1 MAAQVFLQDAAVLQD
16 KYGATC
22 SVYTAVEIF
31 GHPEW
36 KPFKEQVSARGARAR
51 LRGAF
56 ALRRTLTVARQ
67 VLAHVAAACLHATEL
82 SSIANAENRD
92 LRAIA
97 ASLQSVL
104 GTVNEL
110 QVAGRSAASAAAVD
124 KVQDTLEDIKTRIAA
139 AAAVLAGG
147 DPAAALSRG
156 GAGQLEPAV
165 ASLLTAAAAAAGAA
179 AANAMPVAAKP
190 FITLEALGTVA
201 RLEQEWTVGLGAP
214 ALELYDADTA
224 RRAAAAKQAGLSGAV
239 RSVAP
244 RARCYALGAVSYHF
258 LACFPRSAS
267 APSCKNG
274 ARSCKR
280 LSACRSVTKLTARVL
295 LQLCNSLQTR
305 QARSG
310 SSLTRSAAA
319 TTPVLVAQR
328 IRQLALQ
335 TRRNDAR

>member
-36 KPFKEQVSARGARAR
+36 KPFKEQVSARGA
-51 LRGAF
+51 F
-56 ALRRTLTVARQ
+56 VLRRTLTVPRQ
-67 VLAHVAAACLHATEL
+67 VLAHVAAARLHATEL

-110 QVAGRSAASAAAVD
+110 QVAGRSAASAAAVG

-156 GAGQLEPAV
+156 GAGQLEPASP
-165 ASLLTAAAAAAGAA
+165 SLLTAAAAAAGAA
-179 AANAMPVAAKP
+179 AANAMHVAAKP

-239 RSVAP
+239 RPQAAPLHCAPVATHLVLFLTTFSLVSRAALP
-244 RARCYALGAVSYHF
+244 RRAA
-258 LACFPRSAS
+258 
-267 APSCKNG
+267 K
-274 ARSCKR
+274 
-280 LSACRSVTKLTARVL
+280 TA
-295 LQLCNSLQTR
+295 QDH
-305 QARSG
+305 AG
-310 SSLTRSAAA
+310 
-319 TTPVLVAQR
+319 
-328 IRQLALQ
+328 
-335 TRRNDAR
+335 D